1 MSSGNDL
8 ILRVN
13 GDANNQ
19 VTIKDFFSNAD
30 SIIETINFET
40 GGSITHEQI
49 FGAFGKAIPE
59 ATPIDDTLPDTP
71 ADNDPTADILGT
83 DANDQLNGND
93 DNNRLQGLLGDDQ
106 LYGGLGNDILT
117 GGTGNDLL
125 KGGEGD
131 DLYYFGAG
139 FGQDIINNIGG
150 GIDNIYFD
158 GVGFNQIASGL
169 MRSNDDLI
177 LKVSGTTDQLT
188 IEDFFEGG
196 ESAVGNIS
204 FASGGSISADQIFG
218 AYGISNPN
226 PTGDTSAQHQTS
238 LGTML
243 TMMQDFEDNS
253 ANNTSDVI

>member
-19 VTIKDFFSNAD
+19 VTIKDYFSNGD
-30 SIIETINFET
+30 RIIETISFET
-40 GGSITHEQI
+40 GGSISHEQI
-49 FGAFGKAIPE
+49 FGLFGKAIPE
-59 ATPIDDTLPDTP
+59 ATPVDNTTP
-71 ADNDPTADILGT
+71 NVPSNAGADIIGT
-83 DANDQLNGND
+83 DGNDQLQGTD
-93 DNNRLQGLLGDDQ
+93 VDNRLQGLIGNDQ
-106 LYGGLGNDILT
+106 LDGELGNDILI

-131 DLYYFGAG
+131 DLYYFEAG
-139 FGQDIINNIGG
+139 FGQDIIDNTGG

-158 GVGFNQIASGL
+158 GVGFNDIASGL

-177 LKVSGTTDQLT
+177 LKVNGTTDQLT
-188 IEDFFEGG
+188 IADFFEGG
-196 ESAVGNIS
+196 ESAIGNIS
-204 FASGGSISADQIFG
+204 FASGGNISADQIFG

-226 PTGDTSAQHQTS
+226 PTNASSSQHQST

-243 TMMQDFEDNS
+243 DMMQQFDENS
-253 ANNTSDVI
+253 MNNGYGDVI